1 MHNTELVQQTVDDVR
16 ELLDKI
22 LERHREDPTFC
33 LRTESVFNQYI
44 NSLSYITGN
53 VNERSNIFS
62 PKPLESIAGKKVNP
76 RDTDKLELK
85 PIEVDEVEAFR
96 KKIKLI
102 HDGFLNRENTDILDS
117 LQEIEIRGVAK
128 IVGIEDFDT
137 APVDGVLVQR
147 IKDAITVKKETETK
161 QEELK
166 DQLNADQNQNI
177 DGNDSNVATKETET
191 KQEEKNLSPAEMK
204 AIKDKAVADYTELFG
219 TAPDNNLSAKK
230 IQELIDS
237 KKAE

>member
-33 LRTESVFNQYI
+33 LRTESVFNQYV

-96 KKIKLI
+96 KKIQLI

-166 DQLNADQNQNI
+166 VELNKDQNQSPDNKTS
-177 DGNDSNVATKETET
+177 DVPADQKKETET
-191 KQEEKNLSPAEMK
+191 KQEEK
-204 AIKDKAVADYTELFG
+204 DK
-219 TAPDNNLSAKK
+219 
-230 IQELIDS
+230 S
-237 KKAE
+237 KTDKNTGK

>member
-1 MHNTELVQQTVDDVR
+1 MHNTKLVQQTVDDVR

-33 LRTESVFNQYI
+33 LRTESVFNQYV

-96 KKIKLI
+96 KKIQLI

-137 APVDGVLVQR
+137 ASVDGVLVQR

-177 DGNDSNVATKETET
+177 ATKETET

-230 IQELIDS
+230 IQELIDA

>member
-1 MHNTELVQQTVDDVR
+1 MHNTKLVQQTVDDVR

-33 LRTESVFNQYI
+33 LRTESVFNQYV

-96 KKIKLI
+96 KKIQLI

-161 QEELK
+161 QEE
-166 DQLNADQNQNI
+166 
-177 DGNDSNVATKETET
+177 
-191 KQEEKNLSPAEMK
+191 KNLSPAEMK

-230 IQELIDS
+230 IQELIDA

>member
-1 MHNTELVQQTVDDVR
+1 MHNPELVQKTVDDVR

-44 NSLSYITGN
+44 NSLSYITGQ
-53 VNERSNIFS
+53 VNERSNVFS
-62 PKPLESIAGKKVNP
+62 PKPLESVAGKKVKA
-76 RDTDKLELK
+76 RDTEKLELK

-96 KKIKLI
+96 KKIQLI
-102 HDGFLNRENTDILDS
+102 YDGFLNRQNVDILDS

-128 IVGIEDFDT
+128 IAGIEDFDT
-137 APVDGVLVQR
+137 APVDGVLIQR
-147 IKDAITVKKETETK
+147 VKDAITAKNDTSTK

-166 DQLNADQNQNI
+166 LQLNADQGQI
-177 DGNDSNVATKETET
+177 GNDNNVATNDTST

-204 AIKDKAVADYTELFG
+204 AIKDKAVADYIELFK
-219 TAPDNNLSAKK
+219 TSPDTNLSAKK
-230 IQELIDS
+230 IQELIDA
-237 KKAE
+237 KKA